1 MTPRDRGLSATRF
14 QSIRMIVICY
24 LPPEVIIHFN
34 QESRGRT
41 GELCYILETGGFIV
55 TKIGIMQGR
64 LVPPEPGRFQAFP
77 RDRWADELALASEVP
92 LSYIEW
98 IYDLY
103 GADVNPLT
111 NDAGGLQA
119 IAAKTGVQIRALCAD
134 YFMDR
139 PFFRCSDSECQ
150 ERLDLLDKLLRL
162 AKQVGI
168 QRIVLPFVDAS
179 KIETQEDHQTVI
191 RVLNAALPAAEDTGV
206 ELHLETALAGSD
218 FARLLDRLSSTLIKV
233 NYDSGN
239 SSSLGFIPQE
249 EFAAYGDRIGSVHI
263 KDRIRGGGTVPLG
276 TGDADLPA
284 VFAEL
289 EKIGYQG
296 DITLQV
302 ARSEPGQEVQWARS
316 NREFV
321 ARYWPLE

>member
-1 MTPRDRGLSATRF
+1 
-14 QSIRMIVICY
+14 
-24 LPPEVIIHFN
+24 
-34 QESRGRT
+34 
-41 GELCYILETGGFIV
+41 
-55 TKIGIMQGR
+55 MQGR

-77 RDRWADELALASEVP
+77 RERWADELTLAPQIP

-111 NDAGGLQA
+111 NDTVLLQSTA
-119 IAAKTGVQIRALCAD
+119 EKTGIEIRALCAD

-139 PFFRCSDSECQ
+139 PFLRCADSEC
-150 ERLDLLDKLLRL
+150 EELVALLGKLLPL

-168 QRIVLPFVDAS
+168 QRVVLPFVDAS
-179 KIETQEDHQTVI
+179 KIETHEDHQTVV
-191 RVLNAALPAAEDTGV
+191 RVLNAALPAATDAGV
-206 ELHLETALAGSD
+206 ELHLETSLAPAD
-218 FARLLDRLSSTLIKV
+218 FARLLDQLPSTLVKV

-239 SSSLGFIPQE
+239 SSSLGYIPEE
-249 EFAAYGDRIGSVHI
+249 EFAAYGQRIGSVHI
-263 KDRIRGGGTVPLG
+263 KDRLRGGGTVPLG
-276 TGDADLPA
+276 TGDADLPS

-289 EKIGYQG
+289 NKIGYQG

>member
-1 MTPRDRGLSATRF
+1 LKRGVF
-14 QSIRMIVICY
+14 
-24 LPPEVIIHFN
+24 
-34 QESRGRT
+34 
-41 GELCYILETGGFIV
+41 V

-77 RDRWADELALASEVP
+77 RDRWADELALAAQVP

-111 NDAGGLQA
+111 TDPGLLQST
-119 IAAKTGVQIRALCAD
+119 AANCGVEVRALCAD

-139 PFFRCSDSECQ
+139 PFLRCSDSECQ
-150 ERLDLLDKLLRL
+150 ERVELLQKLLPF

-179 KIETQEDHQTVI
+179 KIETEEDHRTIV
-191 RVLNAALPAAEDTGV
+191 RVLEAVLPSARENGI
-206 ELHLETALAGSD
+206 ELHLETALAPAD
-218 FARLLDRLSSTLIKV
+218 FARLLDQVPSTMVKV

-239 SSSLGFIPQE
+239 SSSLGFVPKE
-249 EFAAYGDRIGSVHI
+249 EFAAYGNRIGSVHI
-263 KDRIRGGGTVPLG
+263 KDRVRGGGTLPLG
-276 TGDADLPA
+276 TGDADLPS
-284 VFAEL
+284 VFDEL
-289 EKIGYQG
+289 GKIGYEG

-302 ARSEPGQEVQWARS
+302 ARSEPGQEVSWARS

-321 ARYWPLE
+321 ARYWVLE

>member
-1 MTPRDRGLSATRF
+1 
-14 QSIRMIVICY
+14 
-24 LPPEVIIHFN
+24 
-34 QESRGRT
+34 
-41 GELCYILETGGFIV
+41 V

-64 LVPPEPGRFQAFP
+64 LVPPELGRFQAFP
-77 RDRWADELALASEVP
+77 RERWADELSLAPAVP

-111 NDAGGLQA
+111 NDAVLLQST
-119 IAAKTGVQIRALCAD
+119 AAKTGVEIRALCAD

-139 PFFRCSDSECQ
+139 PFLRCADSER
-150 ERLDLLDKLLRL
+150 EELVALLDNLLRL

-179 KIETQEDHQTVI
+179 KIGTQEDHQAVV
-191 RVLNAALPAAEDTGV
+191 RVLNAALPAAKENGV
-206 ELHLETALAGSD
+206 ELHLETSLAPAA
-218 FARLLDRLSSTLIKV
+218 FAQLLDQLPSTLIKV

-239 SSSLGFIPQE
+239 SSSLGYIPKE
-249 EFAAYGDRIGSVHI
+249 EFAAYGHRIGSVHI
-263 KDRIRGGGTVPLG
+263 KDRVRGGGTVPLG
-276 TGDADLPA
+276 TGDADLPS
-284 VFAEL
+284 VFGEL
-289 EKIGYQG
+289 KKIGYQG

-302 ARSEPGQEVQWARS
+302 ARSEPGHEVQWARA

>member
-1 MTPRDRGLSATRF
+1 
-14 QSIRMIVICY
+14 
-24 LPPEVIIHFN
+24 
-34 QESRGRT
+34 
-41 GELCYILETGGFIV
+41 
-55 TKIGIMQGR
+55 MQGR
-64 LVPPEPGRFQAFP
+64 LVPPVPGHFQAFP
-77 RDRWADELALASEVP
+77 RDRWADELALARQVP

-111 NDAGGLQA
+111 NNVGLLQSVVA
-119 IAAKTGVQIRALCAD
+119 DSGVEIRSLCAD

-139 PFFRCSDSECQ
+139 PFLRCADSECQ

-179 KIETQEDHQTVI
+179 KIETQEDRQTVV
-191 RVLNAALPAAEDTGV
+191 RVLKAVLPTARETGV
-206 ELHLETALAGSD
+206 ELHLETALAPVD
-218 FARLLDRLSSTLIKV
+218 FADLLDQLPSTLIKV

-239 SSSLGFIPQE
+239 SSSLGFVPKE
-249 EFAAYGDRIGSVHI
+249 EFAAYGHRIGSVHI
-263 KDRIRGGGTVPLG
+263 KDRVRGGGTVPLG

-284 VFAEL
+284 VFAALGE
-289 EKIGYQG
+289 IGYQG

-302 ARSEPGQEVQWARS
+302 ARSEPGQEVAWARS